1 MKLMK
6 QITLLFLIFISSLSF
21 SQIPVF
27 NNYGGSSIE
36 YDGFKYQDQ
45 YYEARPRG
53 LKTFLEE
60 NEMDS
65 NLKILLT
72 KKMKNIKTKDL
83 VSNIAG
89 WGLWSAGAGIM
100 LNEALSKNKEGKE
113 FKSSTI
119 FTGLGVAVVGALLK
133 EFIRPKKRHY
143 NDFVNTFNKKQSEK
157 IRFEVVLNYDRN
169 MNYGIA
175 INF

>member
-1 MKLMK
+1 MK
-6 QITLLFLIFISSLSF
+6 QTILLFLFFISSLSF
-21 SQIPVF
+21 SQIPKF
-27 NNYGGSSIE
+27 NNYGGNSIE
-36 YDGFKYQDQ
+36 YDQFKYQDQ

-53 LKTFLEE
+53 LKTFLEQ

-65 NLKILLT
+65 DLKILLT
-72 KKMKNIKTKDL
+72 EKMKNIRTKDL

-89 WGLWSAGAGIM
+89 WGLWGAGAGIM
-100 LNEALSKNKEGKE
+100 LNEALSKHEE
-113 FKSSTI
+113 AKSSTI
-119 FTGLGVAVVGALLK
+119 FQGLGVVLVGALLR

-157 IRFEVVLNYDRN
+157 IRFGVVINYERN

>member
-1 MKLMK
+1 MK
-6 QITLLFLIFISSLSF
+6 QTILLFLIFISSLSF

-27 NNYGGSSIE
+27 NNYRGNSIE

-65 NLKILLT
+65 DLKILLT
-72 KKMKNIKTKDL
+72 EKMKNIRTKDL

-100 LNEALSKNKEGKE
+100 LNEALTKNKEGQE
-113 FKSSTI
+113 FKSSTV
-119 FTGLGVAVVGALLK
+119 FQGLGVVLVGALLK

-143 NDFVNTFNKKQSEK
+143 NNFVNTFNKKQSEK
-157 IRFEVVLNYDRN
+157 IRFEVVLNYEKN
-169 MNYGIA
+169 MNFGLA

>member
-1 MKLMK
+1 MK
-6 QITLLFLIFISSLSF
+6 QTISLFLIFISSLSF

-27 NNYGGSSIE
+27 NNYRGNSIE

-65 NLKILLT
+65 DLKILLT
-72 KKMKNIKTKDL
+72 EKMKNIRTKDL

-100 LNEALSKNKEGKE
+100 LNEALTKNKEGQE
-113 FKSSTI
+113 FKSSTV
-119 FTGLGVAVVGALLK
+119 FQGLGVVLVGALLK

-143 NDFVNTFNKKQSEK
+143 NNFVNTFNKKQSEK
-157 IRFEVVLNYDRN
+157 IRFEVVLNYEKN
-169 MNYGIA
+169 MNFGLA

>member
-1 MKLMK
+1 MK
-6 QITLLFLIFISSLSF
+6 QTILLFLIFISSLSF

-27 NNYGGSSIE
+27 NNYRGNSIE

-65 NLKILLT
+65 DLKILLT
-72 KKMKNIKTKDL
+72 EKMKNIRTKDL

-89 WGLWSAGAGIM
+89 WGLWGAGAGIM
-100 LNEALSKNKEGKE
+100 LNEALTKNKEGQE
-113 FKSSTI
+113 FKSSTV
-119 FTGLGVAVVGALLK
+119 FQGLGVVLVGALLK

-143 NDFVNTFNKKQSEK
+143 NNFVNTFNKKQSEK
-157 IRFEVVLNYDRN
+157 IRFEVVLNYEKN
-169 MNYGIA
+169 MNFGLA

>member
-1 MKLMK
+1 MK
-6 QITLLFLIFISSLSF
+6 QTILLFLIFISSLSF

-27 NNYGGSSIE
+27 NNYRGNSIE

-65 NLKILLT
+65 DLKILLT
-72 KKMKNIKTKDL
+72 EKMKNIRTKDL

-100 LNEALSKNKEGKE
+100 LNEALTKNKEGQE
-113 FKSSTI
+113 FKSSTV
-119 FTGLGVAVVGALLK
+119 FQGLGVVLVGALLK

-143 NDFVNTFNKKQSEK
+143 NNFVNIFNKKQSEK
-157 IRFEVVLNYDRN
+157 IRFEVVLNYEKN
-169 MNYGIA
+169 MNFGLA

>member
-1 MKLMK
+1 MK
-6 QITLLFLIFISSLSF
+6 QTILLFLIFISSLSF

-27 NNYGGSSIE
+27 NNYRGNSIE

-65 NLKILLT
+65 DLKILLT
-72 KKMKNIKTKDL
+72 EKMKNIRTKDL

-100 LNEALSKNKEGKE
+100 LNEALAKNKEGQE
-113 FKSSTI
+113 FKRSTV
-119 FTGLGVAVVGALLK
+119 FQGLGVVLVGALLK

-143 NDFVNTFNKKQSEK
+143 NNFVNTFNKKQSEK
-157 IRFEVVLNYDRN
+157 IRFEVVLNYEKN
-169 MNYGIA
+169 MNFGLA